1 MHKTVQ
7 VTALALTLAAA
18 LFSAGCKTLDAYTGE
33 EQFSS
38 ATKGALIG
46 VAGGAVVGALSG
58 KDSRE
63 RRKRALIGAGVGG
76 LAGAG
81 VGAYMDKQE
90 AELRQQLQGSGV
102 SVTRNG
108 ENITLNMPGNITFKT
123 GSADLDP
130 RFFRVLDSVGL
141 VIKKYDKTLV
151 EIAGHTDNV
160 GSDQSNQ
167 VLSQN
172 RATTVSQYLVGKGV
186 LQERTI
192 IIGAGEKHPVASN
205 DTEAGRAQNR
215 RVEIN
220 LLPIKQG

>member
-1 MHKTVQ
+1 MRKTLPF
-7 VTALALTLAAA
+7 TALTLALTAA
-18 LFSAGCKTLDAYTGE
+18 LFSAGCQTLDAYTGE
-33 EQFSS
+33 QKMSS
-38 ATKGALIG
+38 ASKGALIG

-63 RRKRALIGAGVGG
+63 RKKRALIGAGVGG

-90 AELRQQLQGSGV
+90 AELRQQLQGTGV

-108 ENITLNMPGNITFKT
+108 ENITLNMPGNITFKS

-141 VIKKYDKTLV
+141 VLKKYDQTLV

-167 VLSQN
+167 ILSQN
-172 RATTVSQYLVGKGV
+172 RATTVSQYLVSRGV
-186 LQERTI
+186 LAERTI
-192 IIGAGEKHPVASN
+192 VIGAGEKHPVASN

>member
-1 MHKTVQ
+1 MKTAFRLSLI
-7 VTALALTLAAA
+7 ALSAGLLAT
-18 LFSAGCKTLDAYTGE
+18 GCKTLDPYTGE
-33 EQFSS
+33 EKFSNTS
-38 ATKGALIG
+38 KGALIG
-46 VAGGAVVGALSG
+46 VASGAVVGALSG

-76 LAGAG
+76 VAGAG

-90 AELRQQLQGSGV
+90 AELRQQLQGTGV

-108 ENITLNMPGNITFKT
+108 ENITLNMPGNITFRT

-141 VIKKYDKTLV
+141 VIRKYDQTLV

-160 GSDQSNQ
+160 GGEAANQ
-167 VLSQN
+167 RLSES
-172 RATTVSQYLVGKGV
+172 RAGTVAQYLIGKGV

-192 IIGAGEKHPVASN
+192 VIGGGEQHPVASN
-205 DTEAGRAQNR
+205 ATEQGRAQNR